1 MIANTRG
8 NSRMQYFRLVMLKLC
23 LVFMISISPGVIKSQ
38 STKNTLAR
46 TTDWG
51 LHLYHDKDAFNLEEI
66 LGDSAVKNKAR
77 VIREGLLDITNSYN
91 KNHDGTG
98 LR

>member
-1 MIANTRG
+1 
-8 NSRMQYFRLVMLKLC
+8 MQYFRLVMLKSC